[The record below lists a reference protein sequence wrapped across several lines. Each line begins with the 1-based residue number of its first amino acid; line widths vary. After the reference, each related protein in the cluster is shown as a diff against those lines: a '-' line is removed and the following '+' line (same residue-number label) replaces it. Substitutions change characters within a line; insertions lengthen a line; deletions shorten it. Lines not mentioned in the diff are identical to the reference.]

1 MSKERLSNALKQLS
15 FNQSYGAYTEVSN
28 ALDQLNAGDK
38 GSTSLKLALL
48 RNFTLEPLVP
58 VLKGEVSLA
67 NYHPEIYLGG
77 YDTIA
82 QDVLDLNSEFYS
94 FKPDLVFLVQWLETL
109 APEFV
114 SRFVSL
120 SESRVTEE
128 IDRVIEGVSQFI
140 VAIRKNIKTPLIF
153 NNFVL
158 PTFPAYGILD
168 AQSSTYQMQAILK
181 LNIKLSEMAREFS
194 DVYVL
199 DIMSLMARTGSQQG
213 VDERYWQ
220 LGRAPIGRNTLIPL
234 GRECG
239 KFVRALFGRSRK
251 CLVLDCDNVL
261 WDGILGEEGIKSINA
276 SFQREILNLHDRGVI
291 LALCSKN
298 NEDDVIDV
306 LKNHSEMILR
316 EKHIAARQ
324 INWADKVTNL
334 LRIAEELNIGLDS
347 LVFADDS
354 SFECDLVR
362 ERLPQVAVLCLSG
375 DSSLFSFKL
384 QEQGYFD
391 TLSISLEDKRRNQMY
406 QEESQ
411 RKSLIASS
419 GSMEDY
425 LASLD
430 MVAEIGLVAESNI
443 PRVAQLTQ
451 KTNQFNLTTHRYTE
465 ANIRTFASDPNTQIF
480 YLKLIDHVS
489 DIGLVG
495 VVIIKYKEQLA
506 EIDTLLLSCRALGR
520 GVEDVFI
527 SFIKNIARSRG
538 YQHLSGKY
546 IKSEKNT
553 QVSNFYERAGFAQI
567 KKIDHE
573 SDWLLALGDNV
584 DVGPQWI
591 KVNIIEWES

>member
-1 MSKERLSNALKQLS
+1 MSKKRLSNALKQLS
-15 FNQSYGAYTEVSN
+15 SDQSYGAYTEVSN
-28 ALDQLNAGDK
+28 ALDQLNAEDK
-38 GSTSLKLALL
+38 GSAMLKLALL

-67 NYHPEIYLGG
+67 NFHPHIYLGG

-82 QDVLDLNSEFYS
+82 QDVLDLHSEFYS

-109 APEFV
+109 APELV

-120 SESRVTEE
+120 SELRVIEE
-128 IDRVIEGVSQFI
+128 IDRIVSGVRQFI

-168 AQSSTYQMQAILK
+168 AQSPTSQMQAILK
-181 LNIKLSEMAREFS
+181 LNNKLSEMAREFS

-199 DIMSLMARTGSQQG
+199 DIMGLMARIGSQQG
-213 VDERYWQ
+213 IDERYWQ
-220 LGRAPIGRNTLIPL
+220 LGRAPIGRNTLVPL

-239 KFVRALFGRSRK
+239 KFVRAIFGRSRK

-261 WDGILGEEGIKSINA
+261 WDGILGEEGVKSINA
-276 SFQREILNLHDRGVI
+276 SFQREVINLHDRGVI

-298 NEDDVIDV
+298 NEDDVIEI
-306 LKNHSEMILR
+306 LRNHSEMILR
-316 EKHIAARQ
+316 EKHIAAKQ
-324 INWADKVTNL
+324 INWDDKVTNL

-391 TLSISLEDKRRNQMY
+391 TLSISPEDKRRNQMY
-406 QEESQ
+406 QEESK
-411 RKSLIASS
+411 RKRLIASS

-425 LASLD
+425 LVSLD
-430 MVAEIGLVAESNI
+430 MVAEIGMANELTI

-465 ANIRTFASDPNTQIF
+465 ANIRAFASDSNVNIF
-480 YLKLIDHVS
+480 YLKLVDHVS

-495 VVIIKYKEQLA
+495 VVILKYKEQLA

-520 GVEDVFI
+520 GVEDAFI
-527 SFIKNIARSRG
+527 AFIKNIAHSRG
-538 YQHLSGKY
+538 CQYLSGKY
-546 IKSEKNT
+546 IKSEKNA
-553 QVSNFYERAGFAQI
+553 QVSNFYERSGFMQT
-567 KKIDHE
+567 KQSGHG
-573 SDWLLALGDNV
+573 SDWAYTLGNNV
-584 DVGPQWI
+584 NVGPQWI
-591 KVNIIEWES
+591 RVNIIK

>member
-15 FNQSYGAYTEVSN
+15 SDQSYGAYTEVSN
-28 ALDQLNAGDK
+28 ALDQLNAEDK
-38 GSTSLKLALL
+38 GSAMLKLALL

-67 NYHPEIYLGG
+67 NFHPHIYLGG

-82 QDVLDLNSEFYS
+82 QDVLDLHSEFYS

-109 APEFV
+109 APELV

-120 SESRVTEE
+120 SELRVIEE
-128 IDRVIEGVSQFI
+128 IDRIVSGVRQFI

-168 AQSSTYQMQAILK
+168 AQSPTSQMQAILK
-181 LNIKLSEMAREFS
+181 LNNKLSEMAREFS

-199 DIMSLMARTGSQQG
+199 DIMGLMARIGSQQG
-213 VDERYWQ
+213 IDERYWQ
-220 LGRAPIGRNTLIPL
+220 LGRAPIGRNTLVPL

-239 KFVRALFGRSRK
+239 KFVRAIFGRSRK

-261 WDGILGEEGIKSINA
+261 WDGILGEEGVKSINA
-276 SFQREILNLHDRGVI
+276 SFQREVINLHDRGVI

-298 NEDDVIDV
+298 NEDDVIEI
-306 LKNHSEMILR
+306 LRNHSEMILR
-316 EKHIAARQ
+316 EKHIAAKQ
-324 INWADKVTNL
+324 INWDDKVTNL

-391 TLSISLEDKRRNQMY
+391 TLSISPEDKRRNQMY
-406 QEESQ
+406 QEESK
-411 RKSLIASS
+411 RKRLIASS

-425 LASLD
+425 LVSLD
-430 MVAEIGLVAESNI
+430 MVAEIGMANELTI

-465 ANIRTFASDPNTQIF
+465 ANIRAFASDSNVNIF
-480 YLKLIDHVS
+480 YLKLVDHVS

-495 VVIIKYKEQLA
+495 VVILKYKEQLA

-520 GVEDVFI
+520 GVEDAFI
-527 SFIKNIARSRG
+527 AFIKNIAHSRG
-538 YQHLSGKY
+538 CQYLSGKY
-546 IKSEKNT
+546 IKSEKNA
-553 QVSNFYERAGFAQI
+553 QVSNFYERSGFMQT
-567 KKIDHE
+567 KQSGHG
-573 SDWLLALGDNV
+573 SDWAYTLGNNV
-584 DVGPQWI
+584 NVGPQWI
-591 KVNIIEWES
+591 RVNIIK

>member
-15 FNQSYGAYTEVSN
+15 SDQSYGAYTEVSN
-28 ALDQLNAGDK
+28 ALDQLNAEDK
-38 GSTSLKLALL
+38 GSAMLKLALL

-67 NYHPEIYLGG
+67 NFHPHIYLGG

-82 QDVLDLNSEFYS
+82 QDVLDLHSEFYS

-109 APEFV
+109 APELV

-120 SESRVTEE
+120 SELRVIEE
-128 IDRVIEGVSQFI
+128 IDRIVSGVRQFI

-168 AQSSTYQMQAILK
+168 AQSPTSQMQAILK
-181 LNIKLSEMAREFS
+181 LNNKLSEMAREFS

-199 DIMSLMARTGSQQG
+199 DIMGLMARIGSQQG
-213 VDERYWQ
+213 IDERYWQ
-220 LGRAPIGRNTLIPL
+220 LGRAPIGRNTLVPL

-239 KFVRALFGRSRK
+239 KFVRAIFGRSRK

-261 WDGILGEEGIKSINA
+261 WDGILGEEGVKSINA
-276 SFQREILNLHDRGVI
+276 SFQREVINLHDRGVI

-298 NEDDVIDV
+298 NEDDVIEI
-306 LKNHSEMILR
+306 LRNHSEMILR
-316 EKHIAARQ
+316 EKHIAAKQ
-324 INWADKVTNL
+324 INWDDKVTNL

-391 TLSISLEDKRRNQMY
+391 TLSISPEDKRRNQMY
-406 QEESQ
+406 QEESK
-411 RKSLIASS
+411 RKRLIASS

-425 LASLD
+425 LVSLD
-430 MVAEIGLVAESNI
+430 MVAEIGMANELTI

-465 ANIRTFASDPNTQIF
+465 ANIRAFASDSNVNIF
-480 YLKLIDHVS
+480 YLKLVDHVS

-495 VVIIKYKEQLA
+495 VVILKYKEQLA

-520 GVEDVFI
+520 GVEDAFI
-527 SFIKNIARSRG
+527 AFIKNIAHSRG
-538 YQHLSGKY
+538 CQYLSGKY
-546 IKSEKNT
+546 IKSEKNA
-553 QVSNFYERAGFAQI
+553 QVSNFYERSGFMQT
-567 KKIDHE
+567 KQSDHG
-573 SDWLLALGDNV
+573 SDWAYTLGNNV
-584 DVGPQWI
+584 NVGPQWI
-591 KVNIIEWES
+591 RVNIIK